1 MATLYV
7 RDVPEKLYKRLRA
20 RARRNGRSLNAEVL
34 ELIDEAVLREL
45 TSDEITDRLA
55 VLAAE
60 IDLPS
65 DAPRPEDIMR
75 QERDRRERGLRRER
89 DRPGGGGQL
98 ARRAGMDCTSRPRC
112 QRPCAGPPVGGSGK
126 CAPTLRPHRRDD
138 ANTRPRGPRLRL
150 GASSRSQA
158 ATRIGRT
165 CS

>member
-55 VLAAE
+55 ELAAE

-65 DAPRPEDIMR
+65 DAPRPEDIIR
-75 QERDRRERGLRRER
+75 QERDRR
-89 DRPGGGGQL
+89 
-98 ARRAGMDCTSRPRC
+98 
-112 QRPCAGPPVGGSGK
+112 
-126 CAPTLRPHRRDD
+126 
-138 ANTRPRGPRLRL
+138 
-150 GASSRSQA
+150 
-158 ATRIGRT
+158 
-165 CS
+165 